1 MTVSRPTP
9 STRWRC
15 RQCGNLTRFDIVR
28 TSRVREYVHVSLA
41 GEPTVDEAYVLG
53 EVLESVTCRWCAG
66 VDTVEL
72 VDRVDAPAAELPTPR
87 VTGGR

>member
-28 TSRVREYVHVSLA
+28 TSRVTEYVHVSLA
-41 GEPTVDEAYVLG
+41 GEQTVDETHVLD
-53 EVLESVTCRWCAG
+53 EVLEAVTCRWCAG
-66 VDTVEL
+66 ADTVDL
-72 VDRVDAPAAELPTPR
+72 VDRADAPAVEVPATR